1 MPRVLLTHADEAR
14 AQYYGDEA
22 LARLRELGEVRLNE
36 SGQPLSTAELIA
48 LARGCQIILSDRA
61 TEGPAAIFE
70 QLPELVAF
78 VRCAV
83 DIRNV
88 DVGAASANGVLVTR
102 ASPGFIDSVA
112 ELAVGFM
119 VDLARGV
126 SDATIAYRAGASPQ
140 VRMGRQL
147 RGSKLGIIGYGHI
160 GTRLAQLGVALGMQV
175 LVNDPYVQVV
185 EPELTQTDLG
195 TLLVEADFVV
205 VLAVA
210 TEETENLIGAEELGW
225 MKPTAYLIN
234 VARGNLIDEAALE
247 TALLEGRIAG
257 CAMDVGRAPDQ
268 MPSPNLARLP
278 NALATPHVGGLVPQA
293 IAHQALETTSQV
305 AEILQGRAPA
315 GAVNPER
322 AARLARL
329 RRADARRSA
338 DRAGGTPP

>member
-1 MPRVLLTHADEAR
+1 MATIVLTHAEEAR
-14 AQYYGDEA
+14 VNYYGDDA
-22 LARLRELGEVRLNE
+22 LGRLRQLGAVRLND
-36 SGQPLSTAELIA
+36 GGTPLSTGQLIE
-48 LARGCQIILSDRA
+48 LARGCEIIVSDRI
-61 TEGPAAIFE
+61 TEGPAAVFE

-102 ASPGFIDSVA
+102 ASPGFVDSVA

-126 SDATIAYRAGASPQ
+126 TDATIAYRAGVGAQ

-147 RGSKLGIIGYGHI
+147 RGSTLGIVGYGHI
-160 GTRLAQLGVALGMQV
+160 GTRLAQLALALGMRV

-185 EPELTQTDLG
+185 EPELRQTDLG
-195 TLLVEADFVV
+195 TLLVESDFVV

-210 TEETENLIGAEELGW
+210 TAETENLLGAEELGW
-225 MKPTAYLIN
+225 MKPSAFLIN
-234 VARGNLIDEAALE
+234 VSRGNLIDEAALE
-247 TALLEGRIAG
+247 TALIEGRIAG

-268 MPSPNLARLP
+268 MPSPHLARLP
-278 NALATPHVGGLVPQA
+278 NVVATPHIGGLVPQA
-293 IAHQALETTSQV
+293 IAHQALETARQV
-305 AEILQGRAPA
+305 AEIVQGRAPA

-322 AARLARL
+322 ASRLARL
-329 RRADARRSA
+329 R
-338 DRAGGTPP
+338 